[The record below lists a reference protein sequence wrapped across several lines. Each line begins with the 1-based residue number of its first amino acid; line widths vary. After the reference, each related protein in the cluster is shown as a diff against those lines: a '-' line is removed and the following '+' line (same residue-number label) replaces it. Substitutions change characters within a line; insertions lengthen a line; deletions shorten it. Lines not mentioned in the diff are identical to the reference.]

1 MRGIV
6 GNAGW
11 RWALVGVVLAVAG
24 CDGGGETE
32 GDPTG
37 ASSFSS
43 RAPASGGQQTK
54 NGNASAGGEGAPTAD
69 AGNKVKVEEGDVVR
83 VVGDRMLILN
93 QFRGLQVVDVKN
105 PAKPTRLSGLPSA
118 GVPREMYVD
127 GERVVLIQS
136 NAYEVKTGDGGKL
149 VAWSGSRVVTASV
162 DAAGK
167 TAAIGS
173 VELPGWIVHS
183 RRIGDKIVVV
193 TAETGWSPWYWG
205 CYGPYGCMAEAGGVA
220 TKGGATTSSA
230 GDAAVGVGVAYPGG
244 SWGWNVSG
252 GSVRVLQL
260 PAQGAAK
267 EIGSVAFEGGVG
279 LADFGTGEV
288 LLVGQHSGWDEVKK
302 QSWMEDT
309 LTRVTIGADGKPVVA
324 AKHSNKVTPGE
335 NGGWSWIGGAGR
347 VAEGRIGVLR
357 YQSSSKG
364 QGVAVESW
372 APKGDSFAKTASI
385 DIADVS
391 VTASRFKEG
400 RLLAVH
406 LPIVKGGGGI
416 DPGEDG
422 NDDKPGSGSGSS
434 GSDSG
439 SGSSGSS
446 GGGSSG
452 SSGGAPDPVPTPG
465 GGVVEAQAP
474 TLTVFDLSDA
484 ATITSAG
491 SIEFGKG
498 WSAWGVGLQDLTEK
512 TVGLWLLHGNGGNG
526 QLLRTIQLDA
536 KGKPAVVGDLAF
548 APTGSWSQQV
558 EVLPS
563 GLVLLGVVKESAKSE
578 LDVSVQLAQ
587 VDAKGAITLHGSYTP
602 KVASWWQLASIE
614 HGKVLLRASNVAL
627 ETVDI
632 ADLAKPAALAHLELA
647 VDVWDLTY
655 AGDRLVALT
664 GGAASWNGSN
674 GATLR
679 VLASGSA
686 DDLAP
691 TGSVAAKSGWG
702 RLYAHGTHVYAVGY
716 EGVEAFDVKD
726 PAAPKAVG
734 YWAAP
739 SQDES
744 GKGWSWWSSYETI
757 QSGSTLWLTWHQS
770 SYVPDDP
777 TCKGD
782 VVIGGSGGS
791 SGGSGGGATPGSD
804 GKAPM
809 PATDAGAAPDPAD
822 GGSSEPKDPG
832 GEVPPDGGGGD
843 GKPGEVPNS
852 CPGKHVSTTWVRGL
866 DLSNPAK
873 PTLVGEV
880 EIKGAGWTHNAML
893 VGKTLVLTHYEPK
906 EGADGS
912 WSGSYWLDRIDV
924 SDIKAPKALS
934 KVNVPGHVIA
944 LADDGKLVWT
954 LDWQTSAGSKPE
966 DGKIDNLLCS
976 LKIVGNKAWLVKQVV
991 LEGHAG
997 GARKVGDHLYLG
1009 LWQPYWQVAAGKQ
1022 PATTLQS
1029 WKLGGKGELTLAGSA
1044 DLGVGAS
1051 RIEAHDKWLF
1061 VGAGWST
1068 GLMLFSIADAAKPAF
1083 DSWLPYQGW
1092 ASQVVVGGG
1101 AVHLAGGMMGISR
1114 FELK

>member
-1 MRGIV
+1 MLRIV
-6 GNAGW
+6 GNGVQ
-11 RWALVGVVLAVAG
+11 RWALVAVALALAA
-24 CDGGGETE
+24 CDGGDTE

-43 RAPASGGQQTK
+43 RAPAGGGQQTK
-54 NGNASAGGEGAPTAD
+54 DGNASAGGEGAPTAGD
-69 AGNKVKVEEGDVVR
+69 SGKVKVEEGDVVR

-105 PAKPTRLSGLPSA
+105 PAKPTRLSGLPTA

-136 NAYEVKTGDGGKL
+136 NAYEVKTGEGGKL

-167 TAAIGS
+167 TAQLGA

-183 RRIGDKIVVV
+183 RRIGDKVVVV
-193 TAETGWSPWYWG
+193 TADTGWSPWYWG
-205 CYGPYGCMAEAGGVA
+205 CYGPYGCVAEAGGVA
-220 TKGGATTSSA
+220 TGTKGSTATGSA
-230 GDAAVGVGVAYPGG
+230 GDAAVGVSYPGG
-244 SWGWNVSG
+244 GWGWNVSG

-267 EIGSVAFEGGVG
+267 EVGAASFDGGVG
-279 LADFGTGEV
+279 LADFGTSEV
-288 LLVGQHSGWDEVKK
+288 LLVGQRSGWDDVKK
-302 QSWMEDT
+302 QSWLEDT
-309 LTRVTIGADGKPVVA
+309 LTRVTIGADGKPSVA
-324 AKHSNKVTPGE
+324 AKHSSKVTPDDK
-335 NGGWSWIGGAGR
+335 GGWSWIGGAGR
-347 VAEGRIGVLR
+347 VADGRLGVLR
-357 YQSSSKG
+357 HHNTSQGQS
-364 QGVAVESW
+364 VAIESW
-372 APKGDSFAKTASI
+372 SPKGDTFAKTAGLSLK
-385 DIADVS
+385 DVS
-391 VTASRFKEG
+391 LTASRFDDG

-406 LPIVKGGGGI
+406 LPISKGGGVGT
-416 DPGEDG
+416 DG
-422 NDDKPGSGSGSS
+422 KGDDDDKGGSGSG

-439 SGSSGSS
+439 SSGGSSGS

-452 SSGGAPDPVPTPG
+452 GSGTPGSAPTPG
-465 GGVVEAQAP
+465 GGVVETQLP
-474 TLTVFDLSDA
+474 TFSVFDLSDA

-491 SIEFGKG
+491 SVDFGKG
-498 WSAWGVGLQDLTEK
+498 WSPWGVGLQDLTDK
-512 TVGLWLLHGNGGNG
+512 TPGLWLLHGNGGDG
-526 QLLRTIQLDA
+526 QLFRTVQLDA
-536 KGKPAVVGDLAF
+536 KGKPTVVGDLAF
-548 APTGSWSQQV
+548 APAGSWSQQV

-563 GLVLLGVVKESAKSE
+563 GLVLLGVVKDSAKTQ

-587 VDAKGAITLHGSYTP
+587 VDAAGKITLHGSYTP

-632 ADLAKPAALAHLELA
+632 ADLAKPAALAHLEIA

-664 GGAASWNGSN
+664 GGQDSWSGGQ

-679 VLASGSA
+679 VLAAGSA

-691 TGSVAAKSGWG
+691 TGAVAAKAGWG
-702 RLYAHGTHVYAVGY
+702 RLFGHGAHVYAVGY

-734 YWAAP
+734 HWAAP
-739 SQDES
+739 AQDGS
-744 GKGWSWWSSYETI
+744 SKSWGWWSPHETI
-757 QSGSTLWLTWHQS
+757 QAGSTLWLTWHQS
-770 SYVPDDP
+770 AYVPDDP
-777 TCKGD
+777 TCKGE
-782 VVIGGSGGS
+782 VVVGGGSGGS
-791 SGGSGGGATPGSD
+791 SGSGGGTPGKEGST
-804 GKAPM
+804 PP

-843 GKPGEVPNS
+843 SKPTEVPTS
-852 CPGKHVSTTWVRGL
+852 CPGKYVSTTWVRGL
-866 DLSNPAK
+866 DLSDPAK

-880 EIKGAGWTHNAML
+880 EIPGASWTQGATL

-906 EGADGS
+906 EGADDS

-924 SDIKAPKALS
+924 SDIKAPKALP
-934 KVNVPGHVIA
+934 KVNVPGQVVA

-991 LEGHAG
+991 LDGHAG
-997 GARKVGDHLYLG
+997 SARKVGDHLYLG

-1029 WKLGGKGELTLAGSA
+1029 WKLGSKGELTLHGSA

-1068 GLMLFSIADAAKPAF
+1068 GLMLFSVADAGKPTF

-1101 AVHLAGGMMGISR
+1101 AVHLGGGMMGISR